1 MNRSMGKV
9 FVITVVLFVALI
21 VNLTWIMGVRAE
33 WFRDRP
39 ENKRSIA
46 EEQKIKR
53 GEILG
58 YDGSVIAGVERKSG
72 YYYRDYPNG
81 TIAPQLVGYDSVRYG
96 RSGIEAQFNDQL
108 TGQSSD
114 LGVQNWVDKV
124 LGRRPKGASLKLTI
138 VPGVQK
144 VAQQQLQG
152 KKGAI
157 VLLDPKTG
165 ALIASASAPTY
176 DPANLED
183 QWARLSKDAG
193 APLLNRPTQGL
204 YVPGSSFKV
213 VTASAGLDSGKVTP
227 KTPFVDTGTY
237 VVFGGKVTNYGGEV
251 FGPNDFTTAM
261 TLSINTT
268 FAKVGNQLGKKRL
281 ITGAQRYGFYETP
294 PLPLPAGEIVPS
306 GRYSRK
312 GKLLAPGAFM
322 TPLDVAWA
330 ACGQESLL
338 ATPLQMALVA
348 GGVANGGRVMKP
360 YYLQE
365 IVTAA
370 GGVVSKAQPEQWRIA
385 TRATT
390 ASELNTMMQNVVNAG
405 TATNAALQGIQVAGK
420 TGTAEKGDGTNLA
433 WFIGFAPAED
443 PQVAVAVVIE
453 DTQSTGGEA
462 AAPLAAAVMKTA
474 LAQPSLP

>member
-1 MNRSMGKV
+1 MSRV
-9 FVITVVLFVALI
+9 FIITVVLFVALV
-21 VNLTWIMGVRAE
+21 VNLTWIMGVRAQ
-33 WFRDRP
+33 WFQDRP

-53 GEILG
+53 GEIRG
-58 YDGSVIAGVERKSG
+58 FDGSVIAGVDRRSG

-114 LGVQNWVDKV
+114 LGVQNWVDKL
-124 LGRRPKGASLKLTI
+124 LGRRPKGADLKLTL

-152 KKGAI
+152 QKGAI
-157 VLLDPKTG
+157 VMLDPKTG
-165 ALIASASAPTY
+165 ALVASASAPTY
-176 DPANLED
+176 DPSNLED
-183 QWARLSKDAG
+183 QWARLSEDAS

-213 VTASAGLDSGKVTP
+213 VTGSAALDHGKVTP
-227 KTPFVDTGTY
+227 DTPFVDTGTY
-237 VVFGGKVTNYGGEV
+237 VVFGGKVINYGGEIY
-251 FGPNDFTTAM
+251 GPNTFTQAM

-268 FAKVGNQLGKKRL
+268 FAKVGNLLGKKRL
-281 ITGAQRYGFYETP
+281 IAGAQQYGFYQIP
-294 PLPLPAGEIVPS
+294 PLPLPAGEVVSS

-312 GKLLAPGAFM
+312 GKLLPPNAFM
-322 TPLDVAWA
+322 DPLDVAWA
-330 ACGQESLL
+330 ACGQEQVL

-365 IVTAA
+365 IVTAD
-370 GGVVSKAQPEQWRIA
+370 GNVVSKAQPEQWLAA
-385 TRATT
+385 TKAAT
-390 ASELNTMMQNVVNAG
+390 ASQLSTMMQNVVNAG

-433 WFIGFAPAED
+433 WFIGFAPADD
-443 PQVAVAVVIE
+443 PRVAVAVVIE

-462 AAPLAAAVMKTA
+462 AAPLAAAVIKTA